1 MFTHLVGVTVEV
13 KVLQE
18 AGGEFAEERVVG
30 LIDCSQ
36 APVRVVVG
44 AGARTE
50 CPHYEIND
58 TAAAVSPNP
67 DHYFRRKRETH

>member
-1 MFTHLVGVTVEV
+1 MGLV
-13 KVLQE
+13 
-18 AGGEFAEERVVG
+18 
-30 LIDCSQ
+30 DCSQ